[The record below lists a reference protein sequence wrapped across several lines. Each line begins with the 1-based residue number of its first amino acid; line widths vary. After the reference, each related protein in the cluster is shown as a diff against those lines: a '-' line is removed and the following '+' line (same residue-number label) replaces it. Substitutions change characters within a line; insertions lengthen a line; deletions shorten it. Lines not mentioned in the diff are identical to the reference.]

1 MNKNKI
7 FIIVSAIITII
18 ILTIIIVLITN
29 KKPITYSVIFES
41 NGGSLVETQIVKKD
55 DTVKKPLNPV
65 KEGYVFDEWT
75 YLGKTYDFNLKV
87 VSNLKLV
94 AKWTKLDDSI
104 ETYNIEFDTDGGSII
119 SKQIVIKGNK
129 VEKPIDP
136 TKEGYNFVGW
146 ILNDEIYDFDSIVE
160 KDLKLKA
167 KWEKIKI
174 SNSNTTNNT
183 GNDNNSNSGN
193 NGNNNKPS
201 TPQKKTFTVT
211 FNLNGGI
218 GVSSQKVVEGNKAT
232 KPNNPSR
239 NGYNFAGWLLNGIEY
254 DFNLAVTGNITLDAK
269 WVEVKKNNYTVTF
282 NSNGGTAVSSQ
293 TIVEGNKVSKPN
305 DPTKSGYNF
314 KSWLQNGKTFDFNSV
329 ITGNITL
336 VANWVQKNY
345 KVIAS
350 SVDQTATFSKRLT
363 IYEDEKI
370 ISVKEIQYIDGQFI
384 CSGDNLNVNYYAIQ
398 GETNLKIVLND
409 GTIVLASLVIN

>member
-18 ILTIIIVLITN
+18 IFTIIIVLITN

-87 VSNLKLV
+87 VSDLKLV

-104 ETYNIEFDTDGGSII
+104 ETYNIEFDTDGGSLV
-119 SKQIVIKGNK
+119 SKQILIKGNK
-129 VEKPIDP
+129 VEKPINP

-146 ILNDEIYDFDSIVE
+146 TLNDEIYDFDSIVE

-183 GNDNNSNSGN
+183 GNGNNSNSGN
-193 NGNNNKPS
+193 NSNNNKPS

-211 FNLNGGI
+211 FKLNGGI

-239 NGYNFAGWLLNGIEY
+239 SGYNFAGWLVNGKEY
-254 DFNLAVTGNITLDAK
+254 NFNLAVTSNITLEAK

-282 NSNGGTAVSSQ
+282 NSNGGSAVSSQ
-293 TIVEGNKVSKPN
+293 TIVEGSKTSKPN

-314 KSWLQNGKTFDFNSV
+314 KSWLLNGKTYDFNSSV
-329 ITGNITL
+329 TGNITL

-345 KVIAS
+345 IIVATR
-350 SVDQTATFSKRLT
+350 VDAYSPDSILT
-363 IYEDEKI
+363 VYEDGKKI
-370 ISVKEIQYIDGQFI
+370 TVQAIKFSDGSLLCLGTNTTVYTADITGESSFI
-384 CSGDNLNVNYYAIQ
+384 
-398 GETNLKIVLND
+398 IVLTD
-409 GTIVLASLVIN
+409 GTNVSAKLQ

>member
-7 FIIVSAIITII
+7 FIIVSSIITII
-18 ILTIIIVLITN
+18 IFTIIIVLITN
-29 KKPITYSVIFES
+29 KKPITYSVTFET
-41 NGGSLVETQIVKKD
+41 NGGSLIETQIVKKD
-55 DTVKKPLNPV
+55 DTVQKPLNPV

-87 VSNLKLV
+87 VSDLKLV
-94 AKWTKLDDSI
+94 AKWTKLEDNI

-174 SNSNTTNNT
+174 LNSNTTNNT
-183 GNDNNSNSGN
+183 GNGNNSNSGN
-193 NGNNNKPS
+193 NSNNNKPS

-218 GVSSQKVVEGNKAT
+218 GVSSQKV
-232 KPNNPSR
+232 
-239 NGYNFAGWLLNGIEY
+239 
-254 DFNLAVTGNITLDAK
+254 
-269 WVEVKKNNYTVTF
+269 
-282 NSNGGTAVSSQ
+282 
-293 TIVEGNKVSKPN
+293 VEGNKVSKPN

-398 GETNLKIVLND
+398 EETNLKIVLND